1 MKVVIEISGH
11 LDEDEVIIR
20 CKEITP
26 QIQAIQKAIAAQPE
40 SSPKL
45 VFYSGN
51 EEYYFTLKSI
61 YFFETSAD
69 KVYAH
74 TADSVYLV
82 KLRLYELEKSLPLDF
97 IRISKSTIL
106 NVRHILSI
114 DRNIT
119 AASRIQFHKSHKQVY
134 ASRFYYKALRQ
145 RMEGI
150 R

>member
-11 LDEDEVIIR
+11 LDEDEIIIR
-20 CKEITP
+20 CSKITP
-26 QIQAIQKAIAAQPE
+26 EIQAIQKAITERPE
-40 SSPKL
+40 LAPKL

-51 EEYYFTLKSI
+51 EEYYFDLESI

-74 TADSVYLV
+74 TADGVYLV
-82 KLRLYELEKSLPLDF
+82 KLRLYELESALPLDF

-134 ASRFYYKALRQ
+134 ASRFYYKSLKQ
-145 RMEGI
+145 RMEEI